1 MIKAT
6 NSEGMVVTGDTK
18 TSASSTQSSARKSL
32 SERSSSI
39 QAEKDK
45 RIKKIPK
52 NCINSPTGII
62 KKSRTERGEYT
73 VSQSYPPFTLS
84 GSPLPPTIQGISGIN
99 IRSRKTGVTIP
110 VNTTTDQNERAY
122 LAESNYEDNILPS
135 TTIITQFNST
145 TLRFK
150 NDTYNLQ
157 FISINT
163 PLWGTIGDTADN
175 IMKSNPEINLLFDSY
190 DDGGNRNFFH
200 ISIPIKQYA
209 QESHKNPFLTSWFNK
224 TPVSPSGLT
233 LNDLLNFRGGHENQ
247 VEFNLMELCLDYNL
261 SGKEGVKEKY
271 KREKITSA
279 YNLCVFETPL
289 YADLSKITNNL
300 SREPM
305 PINVGDKVK
314 LVSTYKNTT
323 GRKRCLEDGSDKTG
337 GEVFW
342 ANKFYD
348 SVQVCSSDNN
358 LWYNKGTEVINVL
371 DTEQPI
377 LKIDKNIL
385 LKFDYVFNAILNIP
399 HYTATIPKIIDNN
412 LISFEEHFGSSSDTQ
427 DNINPAFYTVNTSLL
442 SGTQYTSQQLKEGT
456 RGLQNVKCYPIDLAN
471 QIDDAGNIYIDETNN
486 NPEDPKSVLR
496 DSIYSG
502 KQDAEYDV
510 TVDSSIKKRQRNI
523 AIFIILTVLL
533 AIIVFVIA
541 GYIASNVLK
550 PSDLKAPS
558 LPTAAAAV
566 AAAGAAAVGASG
578 LAAVGVVG
586 ANAIAGNKQI
596 AQESISPT
604 NATTVGIIAALAS
617 SSPP

>member
-6 NSEGMVVTGDTK
+6 NSKGMGDIGDKK
-18 TSASSTQSSARKSL
+18 TSASSTRKSV
-32 SERSSSI
+32 SESSSSI
-39 QAEKDK
+39 QAQKDK

-84 GSPLPPTIQGISGIN
+84 GSPLPPTIQGTSGIN
-99 IRSRKTGVTIP
+99 VRSRKTGATIP
-110 VNTTTDQNERAY
+110 TNTTTEDNERAY
-122 LAESNYEDNILPS
+122 LAESNYENNILSS

-163 PLWGTIGDTADN
+163 PLWGTIGDTVEN
-175 IMKSNPEINLLFDSY
+175 IMNSKPEINLLFDSY
-190 DDGGNRNFFH
+190 DDGGNRIFFH
-200 ISIPIKQYA
+200 ICIPIKQYT
-209 QESHKNPFLTSWFNK
+209 QETNKNPFLTSWFNK
-224 TPVSPSGLT
+224 TAVSPSGLT

-247 VEFNLMELCLDYNL
+247 VEFNLMEFCLDYNL
-261 SGKEGVKEKY
+261 NGKDGVKPKY

-279 YNLCVFETPL
+279 YNLCIFETPL
-289 YADLSKITNNL
+289 YADLSKISNII

-305 PINVGDKVK
+305 PK
-314 LVSTYKNTT
+314 
-323 GRKRCLEDGSDKTG
+323 
-337 GEVFW
+337 
-342 ANKFYD
+342 
-348 SVQVCSSDNN
+348 
-358 LWYNKGTEVINVL
+358 
-371 DTEQPI
+371 
-377 LKIDKNIL
+377 LKINKDIL
-385 LKFDYVFNAILNIP
+385 LKFDNIFNSIVNIP
-399 HYTATIPKIIDNN
+399 YYTPTIPKIIDYN

-427 DNINPAFYTVNTSLL
+427 DTINPAFYSVNTSLL

-496 DSIYSG
+496 DSIYSSG

-523 AIFIILTVLL
+523 VIFIILTVLL

-558 LPTAAAAV
+558 LPTAVSAV
-566 AAAGAAAVGASG
+566 AVGAAVGASG
-578 LAAVGVVG
+578 LATVGVAG
-586 ANAIAGNKQI
+586 ANAIAGNKKI
-596 AQESISPT
+596 APESISPT
-604 NATTVGIIAALAS
+604 NAATVGIIAALAS